1 MELKE
6 QFEMWRDV
14 FKIQVDFLRE
24 LGEYRLNAAKSSLVA
39 AVASN
44 QLAVARMKAQIA
56 QELEGALRRMHRI
69 EGRLKTQSQRVTVM
83 AKDVSFIHNG
93 ADMTKARMVS
103 MWAAFRVFER
113 MVPLQQIQTSMEIEI
128 QPTARLSHQFINKY
142 EPSQECQSVPLSVD
156 NAYMLVGWLKKNH
169 YLPVRGSKAYLL
181 VIKVFEMLAQVAKQ
195 QIDVLNEARRQ
206 IRENT
211 FKVWDP
217 LILAGLPDT
226 LDVKKILSAGF
237 KSL

>member
-44 QLAVARMKAQIA
+44 QLAVARMKAQVA

-69 EGRLKTQSQRVTVM
+69 EGRLNTQSQRVTSM

-93 ADMTKARMVS
+93 ADMTKARMES

-156 NAYMLVGWLKKNH
+156 NAYMLVGWVKKNH

>member
-1 MELKE
+1 MELKT
-6 QFEMWRDV
+6 QFEKWSDV
-14 FKIQVDFLRE
+14 FKLQIDFLRE

-44 QLAVARMKAQIA
+44 QLAVARMKAQVA

-69 EGRLKTQSQRVTVM
+69 EGRLKTQSQRVTTM
-83 AKDVSFIHNG
+83 AKNVSFMHNG

-103 MWAAFRVFER
+103 MWAAFKVFER
-113 MVPLQQIQTSMEIEI
+113 MVPLEQIRTSMEIEI
-128 QPTARLSHQFINKY
+128 QPTARLSHQFIDKY
-142 EPSQECQSVPLSVD
+142 DPSLECENVPNIID
-156 NAYMLVGWLKKNH
+156 NAYMLVGWLKKMH

-181 VIKVFEMLAQVAKQ
+181 VMKVFEKLALVAQQ
-195 QIDVLNEARRQ
+195 QIDVLNQARRQ

-211 FKVWDP
+211 FKVWNP

-226 LDVKKILSAGF
+226 VDVKKLLSAGL

>member
-1 MELKE
+1 MALKE

-44 QLAVARMKAQIA
+44 QLAVARMKAQVA

-69 EGRLKTQSQRVTVM
+69 EGRLKTQTQRVLAL

-93 ADMTKARMVS
+93 ADMTKARMES

-113 MVPLQQIQTSMEIEI
+113 MVPLEQIQTSMEIEV
-128 QPTARLSHQFINKY
+128 QPSARLSHQFIDKY
-142 EPSQECQSVPLSVD
+142 DASQECESVPVSVD
-156 NAYMLVGWLKKNH
+156 NAYMLVGWLKNKH

-181 VIKVFEMLAQVAKQ
+181 VMKVFETLALVAQQ
-195 QIDVLNEARRQ
+195 QIDVLNQARRQ

-211 FKVWDP
+211 FKVWNP
-217 LILAGLPDT
+217 LIIAGLPDT
-226 LDVKKILSAGF
+226 LDVNKILSAGI

>member
-1 MELKE
+1 MALKE

-24 LGEYRLNAAKSSLVA
+24 LGEYRLNSAKSSLVA

-44 QLAVARMKAQIA
+44 QLAVARMKAQVA

-69 EGRLKTQSQRVTVM
+69 EGRVKTQTQRVLAM

-93 ADMTKARMVS
+93 ADMTKARMES

-113 MVPLQQIQTSMEIEI
+113 MVPLEQIQTSMEIEI
-128 QPTARLSHQFINKY
+128 QPTARLSHQFVNKDAKG
-142 EPSQECQSVPLSVD
+142 QECESVPISVD
-156 NAYMLVGWLKKNH
+156 NAYMLVGWLKKKN
-169 YLPVRGSKAYLL
+169 YLPVRESKAYLL
-181 VIKVFEMLAQVAKQ
+181 VMKVFETLAVVAQQ
-195 QIDVLNEARRQ
+195 QIDVLNQARRQ
-206 IRENT
+206 IRDST
-211 FKVWDP
+211 FKVWNP
-217 LILAGLPDT
+217 LIIAGLPDT
-226 LDVKKILSAGF
+226 LDVKKILSAGI

>member
-1 MELKE
+1 MALKE

-44 QLAVARMKAQIA
+44 QLAVARMKAQVA
-56 QELEGALRRMHRI
+56 QELEGALRRMYRI
-69 EGRLKTQSQRVTVM
+69 EGRLKTQSKRVSAM
-83 AKDVSFIHNG
+83 AKDVSFMHNG
-93 ADMTKARMVS
+93 ADMTKARMES

-113 MVPLQQIQTSMEIEI
+113 MVPLEQIQTSMKIEI
-128 QPTARLSHQFINKY
+128 QPTARLFHQFINKY
-142 EPSQECQSVPLSVD
+142 DQAQECEDVPNSVD
-156 NAYMLVGWLKKNH
+156 NAYMLVGWLKKKH

-181 VIKVFEMLAQVAKQ
+181 VMKVFETLAVVAQQ
-195 QIDVLNEARRQ
+195 QIDVLNQARLQ

-211 FKVWDP
+211 FKVWNP
-217 LILAGLPDT
+217 LIIAGLPDT
-226 LDVKKILSAGF
+226 LDVNKILSAGI
-237 KSL
+237 KTL